1 MGYPLLTCTCFR
13 GDGSKQGQAAGE
25 GWVRIGEIGEGEGEG
40 YIYLQPHNLQNPGEE
55 THERLL
61 STYPVI
67 SRHSALYSA
76 SLSVLRSQKG
86 RPAAV
91 LL

>member
-1 MGYPLLTCTCFR
+1 MR
-13 GDGSKQGQAAGE
+13 E
-25 GWVRIGEIGEGEGEG
+25 GWVRSGKVGEGEGSG
-40 YIYLQPHNLQNPGEE
+40 YVYLQPHNLRDLGEE

-67 SRHSALYSA
+67 SRHSALCS
-76 SLSVLRSQKG
+76 SSPSVLRPRKG